1 VLHREMINNQLP
13 MTKVKREFSAG
24 GVVYKRENGKLFFL
38 LGKHSGYHK
47 WVLPKGLIEAGE
59 KGIETAIRET
69 EEEMGVKARLVN
81 DKPIHN
87 TTYFYW
93 ADLKKVKSQKSVPQR
108 QVAEEATKVKST
120 IQNAKVDTNTR
131 RVIKYQ
137 EQGGGKTKVFKTVTF
152 YLLEYVAGDPKNH
165 GWEMEEAG
173 WFTAQEA
180 LERMSFEGEKEALG
194 KAQQLLS

>member
-1 VLHREMINNQLP
+1 MINNQLP